1 MSGPLKLVDAILCG
15 NDLVVND
22 AVLDMAPRVK
32 AIAKMGAGLDT
43 VDIAAATR
51 HNAIVFHTPGANNQE
66 PADHTFGLIL
76 AVARKIIYCDRILH
90 ENRWEQYSTSWGL
103 EIWQKTLG
111 LIGLGAI
118 GRCVALRAK
127 GFQMKVVAYDPF
139 WPTAF
144 ADEQG
149 IEQVKLEEL
158 LKVSD
163 IVSIHVPLIPE
174 TKWMIDEKA
183 LNLMK
188 SSAILINAA
197 RGGIV
202 NETDLYKVLK
212 NGVIAGAGLDVFEN
226 EPPTNSALLDL
237 DNVVLTLHT
246 AAFTFEGMHNMS
258 IGVVEQLI
266 AYYHGTKPVHIV
278 NPEAWDRAKGLDR
291 FPQFMHFG
299 KFHRLELTDLSES
312 NTVYSYHF
320 YCLFMIRIAVQ
331 HNTVL
336 LIRSVNT
343 LWTSFKHHQQMSWI
357 SVAIPTP
364 FSQLCC

>member
-1 MSGPLKLVDAILCG
+1 MEKFTVLIESRPFCAFNDTPMAQLKSSGMDLIDMRGSGIQDPKFVEALNRADAILCG

-51 HNAIVFHTPGANNQE
+51 HNAIVFHTPGANNQAV
-66 PADHTFGLIL
+66 ADHTFGLIL
-76 AVARKIIYCDRILH
+76 NVARKIIYCDRSLR
-90 ENRWEQYSTSWGL
+90 ENRWEHTKIMGL

-202 NETDLYKVLK
+202 NETDLYKALK

-226 EPPTNSALLDL
+226 EPPTSSALLDL
-237 DNVVLTLHT
+237 DNVVLTPHT
-246 AAFTFEGMHNMS
+246 AAFTFEGMNNMS

-266 AYYHGTKPVHIV
+266 AYYHGDKPVHIV
-278 NPEAWDRAKGLDR
+278 NPAAWDAQK
-291 FPQFMHFG
+291 
-299 KFHRLELTDLSES
+299 
-312 NTVYSYHF
+312 
-320 YCLFMIRIAVQ
+320 A
-331 HNTVL
+331 
-336 LIRSVNT
+336 
-343 LWTSFKHHQQMSWI
+343 
-357 SVAIPTP
+357 
-364 FSQLCC
+364 

>member
-1 MSGPLKLVDAILCG
+1 
-15 NDLVVND
+15 
-22 AVLDMAPRVK
+22 
-32 AIAKMGAGLDT
+32 MGAGLDT

-51 HNAIVFHTPGANNQE
+51 HNIIVFHTPGANNQAV
-66 PADHTFGLIL
+66 ADHTFGLIL
-76 AVARKIIYCDRILH
+76 NVARKIIYCDRSLR
-90 ENRWEQYSTSWGL
+90 ENRWEHTKIMGL

-202 NETDLYKVLK
+202 NETDLYKALK

-226 EPPTNSALLDL
+226 EPPTNSALLDM
-237 DNVVLTLHT
+237 DNVVLTPHT
-246 AAFTFEGMHNMS
+246 AAFTFEGMNNMS

-266 AYYHGTKPVHIV
+266 AYYHGDKPVHIV
-278 NPEAWDRAKGLDR
+278 NPAAWDAQK
-291 FPQFMHFG
+291 
-299 KFHRLELTDLSES
+299 
-312 NTVYSYHF
+312 
-320 YCLFMIRIAVQ
+320 A
-331 HNTVL
+331 
-336 LIRSVNT
+336 
-343 LWTSFKHHQQMSWI
+343 
-357 SVAIPTP
+357 
-364 FSQLCC
+364 

>member
-1 MSGPLKLVDAILCG
+1 VGPWLILEEFILGMEKFTVLIESRPFCAFDNTPMEQLKSSGMDLIDMRGSGIQDSKFVEALKRVDAILCG

-43 VDIAAATR
+43 VDIDAATR
-51 HNAIVFHTPGANNQE
+51 HNAIVFHTPGANNQAV
-66 PADHTFGLIL
+66 ADHTFGLIL
-76 AVARKIIYCDRILH
+76 NVARKIIYCDRSLR
-90 ENRWEQYSTSWGL
+90 ENRWEHTKIMGL

-149 IEQVKLEEL
+149 IEQVKLEGL

-237 DNVVLTLHT
+237 GNVVLTPHT
-246 AAFTFEGMHNMS
+246 AAFTFEGMNNMS

-266 AYYHGTKPVHIV
+266 AYYHGDKPVHIV
-278 NPEAWDRAKGLDR
+278 NPAAWDAQK
-291 FPQFMHFG
+291 
-299 KFHRLELTDLSES
+299 
-312 NTVYSYHF
+312 
-320 YCLFMIRIAVQ
+320 A
-331 HNTVL
+331 
-336 LIRSVNT
+336 
-343 LWTSFKHHQQMSWI
+343 
-357 SVAIPTP
+357 
-364 FSQLCC
+364 